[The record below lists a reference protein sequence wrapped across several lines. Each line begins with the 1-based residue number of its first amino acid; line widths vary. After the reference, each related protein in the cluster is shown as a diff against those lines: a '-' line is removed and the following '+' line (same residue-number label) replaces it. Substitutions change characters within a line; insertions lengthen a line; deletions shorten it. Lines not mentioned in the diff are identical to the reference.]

1 MTEQGNPFW
10 ARLEDG
16 RCYRFQPVLESEGEI
31 VGLVA
36 EGQDDHKIEVR
47 VALQKVRV
55 PRLRRRLKT
64 ATKTWWRMM
73 WGYRYMI
80 FADYARKRIKT
91 PDGEAIH

>member
-1 MTEQGNPFW
+1 MTGRDVTDQGHSFW

-16 RCYRFQPVLESEGEI
+16 RCYRFSPVLESEGEI

-47 VALQKVRV
+47 VALQKVTV
-55 PRLRRRLKT
+55 PRFGQRFKK

-73 WGYRYMI
+73 RGYRYV
-80 FADYARKRIKT
+80 RRLK
-91 PDGEAIH
+91 